1 MLLLNKKT
9 IVFDIDET
17 LLSPDKTLHCLN
29 ETLKE
34 KANFDP
40 YDGKFGGSFAINRS
54 EISKIFKGILD
65 NKDEIAF
72 VTAGSIKRE
81 KIKNFCKYDYNVEL
95 PERFQHFNL
104 TNDKTPVLHQIKG
117 NRIPLDIVFVDNSMS
132 HIIPAKKEGFRTIY
146 ADNNLSDKTNGTK
159 YISEL
164 KQFIQE
170 RKHEIAQAQAQ
181 EIEKFTQKVAAKKIQ
196 KHVRSPEG
204 KAEFLKAREARE
216 SREARE
222 AREARENILLRIPE
236 NEKEGFKKNFEG
248 KTLEELKSLDNFSGG
263 IVNRFN
269 ESLAPETAQI
279 NESCQTAA
287 KNYRAELTFHALNY
301 KLDGVKDNFVAAAK
315 KSEKE
320 AISAFD
326 NDIPVSKLKKVC
338 ANILSHVFTLGV
350 ANLINKAATG
360 NYLFYKHSQETNNLR
375 KTKEIGRELS
385 SPTL

>member
-1 MLLLNKKT
+1 MSLPNKKT
-9 IVFDIDET
+9 FVFDLDQTILSARIRRN
-17 LLSPDKTLHCLN
+17 LLNGTEISD
-29 ETLKE
+29 
-34 KANFDP
+34 ASFDP
-40 YDGKFGGSFAINRS
+40 YFGLGNGTDVINRS
-54 EISKIFKGILD
+54 SISSIFKDILN

-72 VTAGSIKRE
+72 ITAGNISRDVIRR
-81 KIKNFCKYDYNVEL
+81 FCSEVLNIEL
-95 PERFQHFNL
+95 PESFQHFNQ
-104 TNDKTPVLHQIKG
+104 TQNKTPALHEIKA
-117 NRIPLDIVFVDNSMS
+117 NRIPSDIVFVDNSMS
-132 HIIPAKKEGFRTIY
+132 HITPAKEEGFRTIY
-146 ADNNLSDKTNGTK
+146 ADNNRSDKTNGTK

-170 RKHEIAQAQAQ
+170 RKHEIAQARDN
-181 EIEKFTQKVAAKKIQ
+181 AARTIQ
-196 KHVRSPEG
+196 KHVRSLEG
-204 KAEFLKAREARE
+204 KTAFLKARET
-216 SREARE
+216 REARE

-236 NEKEGFKKNFEG
+236 NEKEGFKRKFEG

-279 NESCQTAA
+279 NEICQTAA

-301 KLDGVKDNFVAAAK
+301 KLDEGKDNNTSKNKFIAAAK

-326 NDIPVSKLKKVC
+326 KDIPVSQVKQVC
-338 ANILSHVFTLGV
+338 VNILSHVFTLGV

-375 KTKEIGRELS
+375 KTKEIRRELS
-385 SPTL
+385 